1 MQSIGYSEFCFL
13 LFEGASQIILFMLE
27 VPQYAICI
35 SEFFL
40 GEIMAFIEYIGNL
53 KCKGSR

>member
-13 LFEGASQIILFMLE
+13 LFEGAFQIILFMLE
-27 VPQYAICI
+27 VPQDAICI

-40 GEIMAFIEYIGNL
+40 GEIMPFIECIHNL
-53 KCKGSR
+53 KM

>member
-13 LFEGASQIILFMLE
+13 LFEGAFQIILFMLE
-27 VPQYAICI
+27 VPQDAICI
-35 SEFFL
+35 SEFLL